1 MKYVQVSK
9 ALYDYEAR
17 TEDEL
22 DIKENDILYVID
34 KEDDDWWKAELKQ
47 PSGEDSGPVGL
58 VPAQYLEQ
66 VKQNNNNNKKK
77 SSN

>member
-22 DIKENDILYVID
+22 SIRQDDVLYVID
-34 KEDDDWWKAELKQ
+34 KEDQDWWKAELKQ
-47 PSGEDSGPVGL
+47 VTGEEQGPIGL
-58 VPAQYLEQ
+58 VPAEYMQEVCSL
-66 VKQNNNNNKKK
+66 
-77 SSN
+77 S

>member
-9 ALYDYEAR
+9 ALYDYDAR

-22 DIKENDILYVID
+22 SIRENDILYVIE

-47 PSGEDSGPVGL
+47 TSGEEAGPVGL
-58 VPAQYLEQ
+58 VPAQYLEED
-66 VKQNNNNNKKK
+66 
-77 SSN
+77 SC